1 MNRIHKVFDAKDMF
15 YFIQSLLSLP
25 DKETFTIT
33 TIDTK
38 LEIKF
43 LGDNKRVQKD
53 LSNWL
58 AIRL

>member
-1 MNRIHKVFDAKDMF
+1 MAVGEIEMIALIKE
-15 YFIQSLLSLP
+15 LLTLT
-25 DKETFTIT
+25 DKEIFTRT

-43 LGDNKRVQKD
+43 LGDNKKVKKD

>member
-1 MNRIHKVFDAKDMF
+1 MNRIYMAVGEIEMIALIKE
-15 YFIQSLLSLP
+15 LLTLT
-25 DKETFTIT
+25 DKEIFTRT

-43 LGDNKRVQKD
+43 LGDNKKVKKE